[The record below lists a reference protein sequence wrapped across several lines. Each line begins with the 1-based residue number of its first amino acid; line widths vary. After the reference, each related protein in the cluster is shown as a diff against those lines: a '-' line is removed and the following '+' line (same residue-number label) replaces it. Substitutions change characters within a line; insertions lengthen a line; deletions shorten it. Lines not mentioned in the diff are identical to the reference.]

1 MISLVVLAGRG
12 FLDSVPAPIGEY
24 LLPGFIV
31 GGVLVYCL
39 YMVLKL
45 TGKIDF

>member
-12 FLDSVPAPIGEY
+12 ALDALPPSIGEY